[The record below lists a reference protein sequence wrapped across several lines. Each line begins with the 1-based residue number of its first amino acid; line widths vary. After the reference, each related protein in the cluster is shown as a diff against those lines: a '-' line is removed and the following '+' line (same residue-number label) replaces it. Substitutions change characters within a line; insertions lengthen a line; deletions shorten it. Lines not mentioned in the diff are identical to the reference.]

1 MKTVGFFYY
10 ILLDVL
16 NNIVFLNFCGIFID
30 INRIVVNKPKTT
42 ECKLCK
48 NNFSLY
54 ALPSHLKHK
63 HHMNSDDYVNIY
75 GEFRKIKTKSKRK
88 INKIICKI
96 CNKEFSSVGISTH
109 LRDSHHLKIENYVKT
124 YGEFRL
130 KYLKKINNNDCNLK
144 CMECNDE
151 NQ

>member
-1 MKTVGFFYY
+1 
-10 ILLDVL
+10 
-16 NNIVFLNFCGIFID
+16 
-30 INRIVVNKPKTT
+30 
-42 ECKLCK
+42 
-48 NNFSLY
+48 
-54 ALPSHLKHK
+54 
-63 HHMNSDDYVNIY
+63 MNSDDYVNIY